1 MDHRAGGI
9 SERWPG
15 FVALS
20 REDGGTSARRWR
32 GALSRSRHLLAL
44 AAHAPAAGA
53 GSPSHLQHRQPAAGP
68 ASARPSRPSSW
79 APVWALREARTVHEA
94 GGLARSPRPELSVAE
109 PSLNLVLS
117 QSKIQCPCE
126 LAGWTPASTLPGNR
140 LLGWGEERGPEGG
153 IPARVPP
160 APPLPGLEAARVQR
174 SSRGGGC
181 GLLVPELSAPLWCP
195 VAPPPLTVCAGSQQ
209 LLEPEA
215 VITGLKAS

>member
-20 REDGGTSARRWR
+20 REDGGTSARR

-53 GSPSHLQHRQPAAGP
+53 GSPSHLQHRQPAARP

-79 APVWALREARTVHEA
+79 APVWGLREARTVHEA

-117 QSKIQCPCE
+117 QFKIQCPCE
-126 LAGWTPASTLPGNR
+126 LAGWTPASALPGNR
-140 LLGWGEERGPEGG
+140 LVGWGEEREPEGG
-153 IPARVPP
+153 IPARVPARSTTPGFGSRPRAAQQSGRGLWPPGPRALGSSLAPRCP
-160 APPLPGLEAARVQR
+160 A
-174 SSRGGGC
+174 
-181 GLLVPELSAPLWCP
+181 
-195 VAPPPLTVCAGSQQ
+195 PPLTVCAGSQQ